1 MPRVKTS
8 SYILTLELKTNDR
21 DISIL
26 DKRMEIGR
34 HLYNSILGKGLKKYK
49 AMIERKEYRKVIK
62 ELNIINKKYHN
73 CKNETRAKEI
83 NKKRIEKY
91 KELADIYKEFGL
103 DEYSFI
109 NDMTS
114 MYKPFNKNIDN
125 KTAQAIASRAW
136 KAIEKLLNGDGE
148 KVKFKKYGELNSL
161 EGKWNKSGI
170 KYKDKTIIWNKLNI
184 PVIVK
189 PNDDYAHKALEDRV
203 KYCRIVRKF
212 IRGKYKYYVQL
223 VLEGTP
229 PIKINKTTGE
239 VKRLIGAGNV
249 GLDIGTQTL
258 AVSSDYL
265 VELLELAPE
274 VNNIEKVK
282 RRLSRKL
289 DRQRRANNPNNFK
302 EDGTIKR
309 GIKLKWVK
317 SKRYIKTQ
325 NKLKE
330 IQRKQSAIRKQ
341 SHEILA
347 NHLIGLGDRILVETM
362 NYKGLQRRAKKTTVN
377 KNGKI
382 NKKKRFG
389 KSLANK
395 APAMLLE
402 IIDRKLKYKGLELVK
417 IDTKKVKASQYNHIK
432 DDYIKKDL
440 KERWNDFGKYK
451 IQRDV
456 YSSFII
462 KNVIGIKADKI
473 DREQMILEFKKFKIL
488 HDNEIERLKRIKR
501 SNYKLI
507 SSFGI

>member
-1 MPRVKTS
+1 M
-8 SYILTLELKTNDR
+8 
-21 DISIL
+21 
-26 DKRMEIGR
+26 
-34 HLYNSILGKGLKKYK
+34 
-49 AMIERKEYRKVIK
+49 
-62 ELNIINKKYHN
+62 
-73 CKNETRAKEI
+73 
-83 NKKRIEKY
+83 
-91 KELADIYKEFGL
+91 
-103 DEYSFI
+103 
-109 NDMTS
+109 
-114 MYKPFNKNIDN
+114 
-125 KTAQAIASRAW
+125 
-136 KAIEKLLNGDGE
+136 
-148 KVKFKKYGELNSL
+148 
-161 EGKWNKSGI
+161 
-170 KYKDKTIIWNKLNI
+170 
-184 PVIVK
+184 
-189 PNDDYAHKALEDRV
+189 
-203 KYCRIVRKF
+203 
-212 IRGKYKYYVQL
+212 